1 MNNFFKNIFISQLI
15 DKKVIIWYTECAFIN
30 KKEERM
36 KQFSFIMIIVMMSML
51 HAKADDKI
59 VGFFLANDAGLT
71 KTKLSEWHDATS
83 FILEKKL
90 KESSGVA
97 LQTDREILTKSLR
110 YKTYNEVD
118 ACVRSELCIRTALNR
133 EMLDGMVIATLIK
146 QGEKFVVEVMFVYKD
161 EQHQTIRT
169 KTPYELNAMMD
180 EVSNAIAS
188 IVAEQFQDQRG
199 TLEIS
204 LSPDDATITC
214 NGTPIKA
221 GITKLKEGSYL
232 LKVSKSGFMTHEEKV
247 IIHSNDEKKMQVR
260 LESYVLEK
268 RVTENDS
275 NLPRRDAQLRIET
288 RNTSLDLKKTYLISA
303 SVSTA
308 LSATALVI
316 GGIYT
321 AQVVAGI
328 DKSKQCANEFCSD
341 FVGAQ
346 YDAQKVKASDSQLIA
361 NTMWGIGGA
370 TALAS
375 ITLWVLYGLEEDKE
389 VQNIP
394 SLSFVP
400 YQDGGM
406 VLISY

>member
-1 MNNFFKNIFISQLI
+1 
-15 DKKVIIWYTECAFIN
+15 
-30 KKEERM
+30 M

-247 IIHSNDEKKMQVR
+247 IIHSNDEKKMRVR

-275 NLPRRDAQLRIET
+275 NLPRRDAQLHIET
-288 RNTSLDLKKTYLISA
+288 RNSSLDLKKTYLISA